1 CEFCRFRSC
10 LRPSISLTEF
20 ASGPRFRFLGD
31 APELKS
37 LRIDCFFDCTP
48 REVMGR
54 SVVRPD
60 CAGGGPGTMVLWKSA
75 AREVAREGLQAFP
88 RFRLENVNPHGLTLS
103 AVDDGR
109 QTCRRRPGPR
119 SRRPPDRM
127 SPCGRAHKPWLPS
140 CRSDPDSSRTR
151 AVSPPRRTAYGAEF
165 ASTRPR

>member
-1 CEFCRFRSC
+1 MFAAFDKFNS
-10 LRPSISLTEF
+10 TEF
-20 ASGPRFRFLGD
+20 ASGPRFGFLGE

-109 QTCRRRPGPR
+109 RTCG
-119 SRRPPDRM
+119 PDR
-127 SPCGRAHKPWLPS
+127 K
-140 CRSDPDSSRTR
+140 
-151 AVSPPRRTAYGAEF
+151 
-165 ASTRPR
+165 STRLNSSHLGISYAVFCLTKTK

>member
-1 CEFCRFRSC
+1 MSTQSC

-20 ASGPRFRFLGD
+20 ASGLRFRFLGD

-75 AREVAREGLQAFP
+75 ACEVAREGLQAFP
-88 RFRLENVNPHGLTLS
+88 RFRLENVNPHGLTFPRLTM
-103 AVDDGR
+103 GE
-109 QTCRRRPGPR
+109 RRVAG
-119 SRRPPDRM
+119 
-127 SPCGRAHKPWLPS
+127 G
-140 CRSDPDSSRTR
+140 PDSKS
-151 AVSPPRRTAYGAEF
+151 AP
-165 ASTRPR
+165 TRPYEPLRPRA